1 MIEEL
6 IGEEILDES
15 DIQRDVHHLH
25 RRMSTAAVAT
35 RVGFHRQRSAILNF
49 GREDIPS
56 TTWGRGRKFQQL
68 LSVPNVSQLISMQLF
83 VASKAKV
90 P

>member
-25 RRMSTAAVAT
+25 RRMSSAAVAT
-35 RVGFHRQRSAILNF
+35 RAGFHRQHSAILNVAS
-49 GREDIPS
+49 EDVPS
-56 TTWGRGRKFQQL
+56 VTWGRSRKIQKL
-68 LSVPNVSQLISMQLF
+68 LSVPNVSSF
-83 VASKAKV
+83 SK
-90 P
+90 